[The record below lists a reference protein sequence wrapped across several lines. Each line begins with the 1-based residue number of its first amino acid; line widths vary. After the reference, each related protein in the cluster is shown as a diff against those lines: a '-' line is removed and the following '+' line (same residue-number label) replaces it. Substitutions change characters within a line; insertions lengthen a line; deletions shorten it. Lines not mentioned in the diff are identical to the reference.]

1 MLFRRLFG
9 SQKQETS
16 NITVLSPLEFKA
28 QISKS
33 KVQLVD
39 VRTAREYNSGCIKN
53 ALNID
58 FFNRSAFTAAFEKL
72 DKQQPVYIYC
82 QSGVRSRKASKK
94 LAQIGFETIYDLKGG
109 YGSWR

>member
-9 SQKQETS
+9 LHKQDANATT
-16 NITVLSPLEFKA
+16 ILSPSEFKV
-28 QISKS
+28 QITTS

-53 ALNID
+53 AINVD
-58 FFNRSAFTAAFEKL
+58 FFKRTAFENAFEKL

-82 QSGVRSRKASKK
+82 QSGVRSRKASERLSKM
-94 LAQIGFETIYDLKGG
+94 GFKSIYDLKGG
-109 YGSWR
+109 YRSWR